1 MTLVVF
7 PCELVS
13 FSLFPLDRISEMQ
26 RKQIVNSPSKCKI
39 LHQFFTWTQLKE
51 DLSWNFAILIL
62 QNEKNNDNN
71 VLKPTILQ

>member
-26 RKQIVNSPSKCKI
+26 RKKIINSPFECEI
-39 LHQFFTWTQLKE
+39 LHQF
-51 DLSWNFAILIL
+51 
-62 QNEKNNDNN
+62 NDNN